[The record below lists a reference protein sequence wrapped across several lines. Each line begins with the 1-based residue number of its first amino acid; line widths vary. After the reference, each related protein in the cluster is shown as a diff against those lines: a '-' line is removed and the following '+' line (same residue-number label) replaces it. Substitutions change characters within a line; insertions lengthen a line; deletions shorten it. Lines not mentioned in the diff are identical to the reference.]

1 MLYYN
6 KQLDREG
13 FFMGIKIMTDSTS
26 YIDRDLRESLNIE
39 MIPLL
44 ISFPDESIKETE
56 IDNKDFYEKMEQKGI
71 PVSSQPSLGEMYQAM
86 VRIVNNGDSLV
97 CIFLSSEMSGTYN
110 SACKVRE
117 AVIEEYKDAKIHI
130 IDSRSNS
137 MQLGFAAITAARAAK
152 EGKSI
157 DEVIRIAEENIKR
170 GRFLFIPD
178 NLEYLKKGGRIG
190 GAAALFGKMLKI
202 IPVLT
207 VKDGKTAV
215 FEKVRTKVKAVK
227 TMVDKVFKD
236 NLEYKIKEII
246 VHHINCYDHAKELVD
261 KLKEKL
267 DMEISII
274 DIGPIIGMHVGP
286 GAIGVAYYTEDE
298 LLR

>member
-1 MLYYN
+1 MSV
-6 KQLDREG
+6 
-13 FFMGIKIMTDSTS
+13 KIMTDSTS
-26 YIDRDLRESLNIE
+26 YIDSNLRESLDIE
-39 MIPLL
+39 VMPLL

-71 PVSSQPSLGEMYQAM
+71 PVSSQPSPGEMYQAM
-86 VRIVNNGDSLV
+86 VRIVNNGDSLI

-117 AVIEEYKDAKIHI
+117 AVMDEYKDAKIHI

-137 MQLGFAAITAARAAK
+137 MQLGFAVITAARAAK

-157 DEVIRIAEENIKR
+157 VDVIKIAENNIKR
-170 GRFLFIPD
+170 SRFLFIPD

-215 FEKVRTKVKAVK
+215 FEKVRTKVKATK
-227 TMVDKVFKD
+227 TMVDKVLKD

-246 VHHINCYDHAKELVD
+246 VHHINCYNQAEDLVD

-267 DMEISII
+267 DMEIPIV

-286 GAIGVAYYTEDE
+286 GAIGIAYYTEE
-298 LLR
+298 EILN